1 MSREGR
7 ERLRASSPSA
17 CCPVGSLWRP
27 RISARNVCDPRTD
40 RAMRLSNRLAR
51 LSHPLVLA
59 LLLAAFT
66 SWTVE
71 GQAAPRADAPAT
83 SRRAADALGPRER
96 AVLAALKTFED
107 AVLAGDTVTLKRVW
121 ADEYTFINARGTLV
135 TRAQRLA
142 NFASRATEVAEALN
156 RREIT
161 VRVYGDN
168 AVVRQL
174 FTLRGRYSGRVT
186 DTEVWCSFVWVWR
199 AGRWQM
205 VANQLTPVVA

>member
-1 MSREGR
+1 
-7 ERLRASSPSA
+7 
-17 CCPVGSLWRP
+17 
-27 RISARNVCDPRTD
+27 
-40 RAMRLSNRLAR
+40 MRLCNRLAR
-51 LSHPLVLA
+51 LSLPLLVA
-59 LLLAAFT
+59 VLLATFT
-66 SWTVE
+66 AGTVG

-83 SRRAADALGPRER
+83 SRGAANTHGPRER
-96 AVLAALKTFED
+96 SVLAALKTFED
-107 AVLAGDTVTLKRVW
+107 AVVVGDTVTLKRVW

-142 NFASRATEVAEALN
+142 NFASGATDVAEALN
-156 RREIT
+156 RRDIT

-168 AVVRQL
+168 ATVRQL